1 MLLFFT
7 SKTETHDNLDF
18 CKKKPDSRRPEQ
30 TTLMRFSPQRRGHS
44 ADYCLSIFSYTS
56 KHINSYAAFTTTA
69 LYSAQIITDKNMS
82 EELVPE
88 SEVS

>member
-1 MLLFFT
+1 MLFFFT

-18 CKKKPDSRRPEQ
+18 CKKSLIAEGLNKQ
-30 TTLMRFSPQRRGHS
+30 LLWGFHLS
-44 ADYCLSIFSYTS
+44 AEAIVLITASIFSYTS